1 LLPPPQALGKERFPA
16 GPDGRADHDGR
27 HADHDAVWRRWFD
40 VNRVET
46 HTRRFGNRITTDG
59 CSVSVLVRKQSCL
72 VCPDG
77 GDRWDPQELRRLLNE
92 DRGRGLTRF
101 CSVDPGFT
109 DVVVTASLR
118 IGEAPES
125 LRVWGEAPESLRIG
139 EAPES
144 LRIGEAPV
152 QSYSSARYYEKAH
165 YNTSR
170 RRTAAWNAQTAA
182 SVRSLEGVPSDTASL
197 PALEQNARAY
207 LAVLPG
213 LLRHRSERGYRNMR
227 FLRYVG
233 KKRAVDEIC
242 ELVAPKGPGVKVVG
256 FGDWSGGHGTPVK
269 RRCAGPLQE
278 IKLQLRRRE
287 DVRFLSVR
295 ETNTSRTCHG
305 CFHRLT
311 NMRAVHTRVRAARDP
326 QTGARVLDPATGK
339 PTKATRAASGR
350 RTKIHKVLHCMK
362 SSQDG
367 AGPLAGSPRCGATWN
382 RDANAAKNLL
392 MLMMLEILGIPRP
405 AAFMAAGRVRGS

>member
-1 LLPPPQALGKERFPA
+1 
-16 GPDGRADHDGR
+16 
-27 HADHDAVWRRWFD
+27 
-40 VNRVET
+40 
-46 HTRRFGNRITTDG
+46 
-59 CSVSVLVRKQSCL
+59 VSVLVRKQSCL

-77 GDRWDPQELRRLLNE
+77 DGWDPLELRRLLNE
-92 DRGRGLTRF
+92 DKGRGLTRF

-109 DVVVTASLR
+109 DVVVTADIKGR
-118 IGEAPES
+118 
-125 LRVWGEAPESLRIG
+125 
-139 EAPES
+139 
-144 LRIGEAPV
+144 V

-170 RRTAAWNAQTAA
+170 RRTAAWDAQTAA
-182 SVRSLEGVPSDTASL
+182 SVRSLEGVPDDTASL
-197 PALEQNARAY
+197 SALERHAY

-213 LLRHRSERGYRNMR
+213 LLRHRAERGYRDMR

-256 FGDWSGGHGTPVK
+256 FGDWSGGHGTPIK

-287 DVRFLSVR
+287 DVRFLSVH
-295 ETNTSRTCHG
+295 ETNTSRKCHG
-305 CFHRLT
+305 CFHRLN
-311 NMRAVHTRVRAARDP
+311 NMRAVHTKVRSVRDP

-339 PTKATRAASGR
+339 PTKATSRQ

-362 SSQDG
+362 SS
-367 AGPLAGSPRCGATWN
+367 PI
-382 RDANAAKNLL
+382 K
-392 MLMMLEILGIPRP
+392 
-405 AAFMAAGRVRGS
+405 